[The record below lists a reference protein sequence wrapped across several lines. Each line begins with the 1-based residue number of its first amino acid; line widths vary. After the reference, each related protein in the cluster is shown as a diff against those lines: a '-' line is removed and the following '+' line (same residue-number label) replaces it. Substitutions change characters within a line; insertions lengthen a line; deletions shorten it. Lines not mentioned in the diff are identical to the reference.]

1 MTKGLHLH
9 IDCPSGIAGDMFVG
23 AALDA
28 GVPREVI
35 QHAIDALG
43 VDIKWSVNRVTR
55 AGMAGT
61 KIHVHDDD
69 DHDHHH
75 DHHHD
80 HNHHHHHDH
89 DHRHYRDIKQ
99 LLAKLPEGI
108 RKRAVA
114 MFERIAIVEAKI
126 HDVSVD
132 DVAFHEVGAI
142 DSIFDVVA
150 AAAALDWLAPVRV
163 TCARV
168 PTGSGSVNTAHGRLP
183 VPAPATA
190 ALLMGAPVETGG
202 AAVEL
207 TTPTGAAIL
216 AASVDAWSEL
226 PAGTLRATGY
236 GAGDRDLPDRP
247 NLLRILLV
255 EPRAAASTEE
265 AIQLDVNV
273 DDMSPQ
279 LAEPLMEALFAAGA
293 LDVWFTPIHMKKNRP
308 AFQVSALAPPGVA
321 DAVATAFLRESTT
334 LGVRRH
340 VVTRR
345 TLDRRVERVSTPY
358 GEVEIKLGLDGG
370 RVVNAAP
377 EYESVRRLA
386 AAHNVPVKDVFA
398 AAVAAAS
405 ALKT

>member
-1 MTKGLHLH
+1 MTGLHLH

-35 QHAIDALG
+35 QRAIDTLG
-43 VDIKWSVNRVTR
+43 VHVHWSLNRVTR

-61 KIHVHDDD
+61 KIHVHDDE
-69 DHDHHH
+69 HHH

-80 HNHHHHHDH
+80 HDHDH
-89 DHRHYRDIKQ
+89 DHHHRYYRDIKK
-99 LLAKLPEGI
+99 LLAKLPDGI
-108 RKRAVA
+108 QKRAVA
-114 MFERIAIVEAKI
+114 IFERIAVVEAKI
-126 HDVSVD
+126 HDVAVD

-150 AAAALDWLAPVRV
+150 AAAALDWLAPARV
-163 TCARV
+163 TCASV
-168 PTGSGSVNTAHGRLP
+168 PTGSGSVQTAHGRLP
-183 VPAPATA
+183 VPAPATV
-190 ALLMGAPVETGG
+190 ALLVGAPIETGG
-202 AAVEL
+202 VPFEL

-216 AASVDAWSEL
+216 AASVDAWTEL
-226 PAGTLRATGY
+226 PSGILRATGY

-247 NLLRILLV
+247 NLLRLLLV
-255 EPRAAASTEE
+255 EPRAETTGDHAVE
-265 AIQLDVNV
+265 LDANV

-308 AFQVSALAPPGVA
+308 AFQVSALAPPEVA
-321 DAVATAFLRESTT
+321 EAVAAAFLRESTT

-340 VVTRR
+340 VVSRR
-345 TLDRRVERVSTPY
+345 TLDRRIERVATPY
-358 GEVEIKLGLDGG
+358 GEVEIKLGLEGG

-386 AAHNVPVKDVFA
+386 AERNIPTKEVWA